1 MKMNFFVVLLRNLC
15 YSKNHRILGCSRGIP
30 HTFSLRQMGDLIMY
44 RDGKIY
50 LAKTEEKELY
60 LLPGM
65 ANRHGLIAGAT
76 GTGKTVTMKVMAE
89 SFSEM
94 GVPVFLADVKGD
106 LSGMCMPGVDSPNMR
121 ERIAR
126 FGLEEDFTYQA
137 FPTRFWDIFG
147 ETGHPVR
154 VTVSSMGPTLFARL
168 LGLTEIQTG
177 VLNIVFR
184 VADDH
189 GLLLLDLKDLRAML
203 QFVGDNRAE
212 FTTMYGNVSAASVGA
227 IQRALLAFEEEGG
240 EQFFGEPELDI
251 RDWMRTG
258 REGRGY
264 INILSSKRLIQS
276 PTVYATFLLWMMTDL
291 YEKLPEVGDLDKPRM
306 IFFFDEAHLLFSD
319 CPKALVQK
327 ITQIVKLIRS
337 KGVGIYFVTQ
347 SPSDIPNEVLAQ
359 LSNRVQHALRAYTPA
374 EQKSI
379 TAAAKG
385 FRVNPAFDTKT
396 ALTELGV
403 GEALV
408 SFLDED
414 GIPNI
419 VERAFILPP
428 QSLMGIADESAVNTY
443 ILSDEFEV
451 KYRESYDRE
460 SAYEI
465 ITKAN
470 EELEAQRIRE
480 AEEAEAEKQR
490 LKEEAEAEKQRLK
503 EEAAAAK
510 QKLKEE
516 AAALKAAEKEALA
529 AEKEAQRE
537 AEKKRKAVEKA
548 AAAATSSVMRSVS
561 TNIVNSVLGGKTTS
575 AKTIAKRAATNALS
589 SVMRNGSSSIIR
601 GLFGNIK

>member
-1 MKMNFFVVLLRNLC
+1 M
-15 YSKNHRILGCSRGIP
+15 
-30 HTFSLRQMGDLIMY
+30 RQMGDSIMY

-50 LAKTEEKELY
+50 LAKTDEKELY

-106 LSGMCMPGVDSPNMR
+106 LSGMCMPGVDSPNMQ
-121 ERIAR
+121 ERITR
-126 FGLEEDFTYQA
+126 FGLEEDFEYRA
-137 FPTRFWDIFG
+137 YPTRFWDIFG

-306 IFFFDEAHLLFSD
+306 IFFFDEAHLLFTD

-374 EQKSI
+374 EQKSV

-408 SFLDED
+408 SFLDDD

-428 QSLMGIADESAVNTY
+428 QSLMGIADENAVNTY

-490 LKEEAEAEKQRLK
+490 LKEEA
-503 EEAAAAK
+503 AAAK

-516 AAALKAAEKEALA
+516 AAALKAAEKEAIA
-529 AEKEAQRE
+529 AEKAALKE
-537 AEKKRKAVEKA
+537 AEKKRQAVQKA
-548 AAAATSSVMRSVS
+548 ASAATSSVMRSVS
-561 TNIVNSVLGGKTTS
+561 TNIVNSVLGGKKTS

>member
-1 MKMNFFVVLLRNLC
+1 
-15 YSKNHRILGCSRGIP
+15 
-30 HTFSLRQMGDLIMY
+30 MY

-50 LAKTEEKELY
+50 LAKTEDKELY

-106 LSGMCMPGVDSPNMR
+106 LSGMCMPGVDSENMR

-126 FGLEEDFTYQA
+126 FGLEEDFEYRA

-258 REGRGY
+258 KEGRGY

-408 SFLDED
+408 SFLDEE

-428 QSLMGIADESAVNTY
+428 QSLMGIADENAVNTY

-451 KYRESYDRE
+451 KYRESFDRE
-460 SAYEI
+460 SAFEI

-480 AEEAEAEKQR
+480 AEEAEAEKER
-490 LKEEAEAEKQRLK
+490 LKAEAEAEKQRLK

-529 AEKEAQRE
+529 AEKEALRE

-561 TNIVNSVLGGKTTS
+561 TNIVNSVLGGKKTS

>member
-1 MKMNFFVVLLRNLC
+1 
-15 YSKNHRILGCSRGIP
+15 
-30 HTFSLRQMGDLIMY
+30 MY

-50 LAKTEEKELY
+50 LAKTEDKELY

-106 LSGMCMPGVDSPNMR
+106 LSGMCMPGVDSENMR

-126 FGLEEDFTYQA
+126 FGLEEDFEYRA

-258 REGRGY
+258 KEGRGY

-379 TAAAKG
+379 SAAAKG

-408 SFLDED
+408 SFLDEE

-428 QSLMGIADESAVNTY
+428 QSLMGIADENAVNTY

-460 SAYEI
+460 SAFEI

-480 AEEAEAEKQR
+480 AEEAEAEKER
-490 LKEEAEAEKQRLK
+490 LKAEAEAEKQRLK

-529 AEKEAQRE
+529 AEKEALRE

-561 TNIVNSVLGGKTTS
+561 TNIVNSVLGGKKTS

>member
-1 MKMNFFVVLLRNLC
+1 M
-15 YSKNHRILGCSRGIP
+15 
-30 HTFSLRQMGDLIMY
+30 RQMGDSIMY

-50 LAKTEEKELY
+50 LAKTDEKELY

-106 LSGMCMPGVDSPNMR
+106 LSGMCMPGVDSPNMQ
-121 ERIAR
+121 ERITR
-126 FGLEEDFTYQA
+126 FGLAEDFEYRA
-137 FPTRFWDIFG
+137 YPTRFWDIFG

-306 IFFFDEAHLLFSD
+306 IFFFDEAHLLFTD

-374 EQKSI
+374 EQKSV

-408 SFLDED
+408 SFLDDD

-428 QSLMGIADESAVNTY
+428 QSLMGIADENAVNTY

-490 LKEEAEAEKQRLK
+490 LKEEA
-503 EEAAAAK
+503 AAAK

-516 AAALKAAEKEALA
+516 AAALKAAEKEAIA
-529 AEKEAQRE
+529 AEKAALKE
-537 AEKKRKAVEKA
+537 AEKKRQAVQKA
-548 AAAATSSVMRSVS
+548 ASAATSSVMRSVS
-561 TNIVNSVLGGKTTS
+561 TNIVNSVLGGKKTS